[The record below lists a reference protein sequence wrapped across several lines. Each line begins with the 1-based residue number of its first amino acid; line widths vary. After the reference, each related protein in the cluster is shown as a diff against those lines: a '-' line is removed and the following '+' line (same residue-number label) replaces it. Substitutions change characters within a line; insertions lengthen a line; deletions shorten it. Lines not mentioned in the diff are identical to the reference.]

1 MSSHQPRH
9 RVALLDDHVLVVD
22 GLARWIEVN
31 APDFEVVAV
40 AASWEELVQHPS
52 FPPDVV
58 VMARVI
64 DSASTLEER
73 IAISARAGARVVVMS
88 TDAGEPAERDAL
100 EAGAHAFVPKSRP
113 AEAVVDAARRVLGSA
128 DTMPVP
134 RAVHEVPQ
142 RPGLDEWQRR
152 VLRLYA
158 TGQSTVDIALIEGV
172 RFERVRRALRE
183 IRSSYEAQGR
193 DVSTRDELL
202 RRAAQ
207 DGYLTEG

>member
-1 MSSHQPRH
+1 M
-9 RVALLDDHVLVVD
+9 ALLDDHVLVVD
-22 GLARWIEVN
+22 GLARWIEAN

-40 AASWEELVQHPS
+40 VATWEELVQHPS

-64 DSASTLEER
+64 DSVSTLEER
-73 IAISARAGARVVVMS
+73 IAVSARAGARVVVMS
-88 TDAGEPAERDAL
+88 ADAGEQAERHAL

-113 AEAVVDAARRVLGSA
+113 AEAVIDAARRVLGGAHATSSLR
-128 DTMPVP
+128 
-134 RAVHEVPQ
+134 RAGEESPE

-207 DGYLTEG
+207 DGYLAEG

>member
-1 MSSHQPRH
+1 MATGRPRH

-40 AASWEELVQHPS
+40 VATWEELLQHPS

-64 DSASTLEER
+64 DSTSTLEER
-73 IAISARAGARVVVMS
+73 IAASARAGARVVVMS
-88 TDAGEPAERDAL
+88 TDGGEQAERDTL
-100 EAGAHAFVPKSRP
+100 EAGAHAFVPKARP
-113 AEAVVDAARRVLGSA
+113 AEAVIDAARRVLGGADSA
-128 DTMPVP
+128 SAP
-134 RAVHEVPQ
+134 RPAEESTEG
-142 RPGLDEWQRR
+142 PGLDEWQRR

-158 TGQSTVDIALIEGV
+158 TGQSTVDIALIEEV

-207 DGYLTEG
+207 DGYLTED

>member
-1 MSSHQPRH
+1 MS
-9 RVALLDDHVLVVD
+9 LLDDHVLVVD

-40 AASWEELVQHPS
+40 VATWEELLQHPS

-64 DSASTLEER
+64 DSTSTLEQR
-73 IAISARAGARVVVMS
+73 IAASARAGARVVVMS
-88 TDAGEPAERDAL
+88 ADAGEQLERDTLA
-100 EAGAHAFVPKSRP
+100 AGAHAFVPKSRP
-113 AEAVVDAARRVLGSA
+113 AEAVIDAARRVLGGA
-128 DTMPVP
+128 DTTPAP
-134 RAVHEVPQ
+134 CPAEESPE

-183 IRSSYEAQGR
+183 IRASYEAQGR

-202 RRAAQ
+202 RRAAH
-207 DGYLTEG
+207 DGYLTED